1 MTSAEMI
8 PAAILKRKAV
18 VYVRQ
23 STQSQVMTNLEGQR
37 RQYDL
42 VDVARQH
49 GFVDVEI
56 IDDDLGRSASGTVA
70 RPGFDRLVAWLCA
83 GKVGAV
89 LCFDASRLARNGRD
103 WHHLL
108 ELCGLVEARVIDL
121 DGVYNPCRPN
131 DRLLLGMKGSI
142 SEFELGVLRARMID
156 AARSK
161 ASRGELRLSV
171 PFGYIWH
178 REAGLGLDPDLR
190 LQEVIRLI
198 FARFRE
204 LGSAR
209 QVLLSM
215 KADQIY
221 FPRPSDEGRMT
232 NFEWMPTRYR
242 NVIAVLKNPFYAGV
256 YVYGKS
262 EKRTSIVEGRARRS
276 YGHGKPI
283 GTWEVMIKDHH
294 EGYITWA
301 EYERNQKQ
309 LALNN
314 YGRAGGIK
322 TGRGGRALLS
332 GIMTCGRCGR
342 RLSVAYTGNPQ
353 SRPVY
358 RCDKPNL
365 MMGLP
370 RCMTFG
376 GPRIDAAVGRE
387 LLRAVEPMA
396 VEAAF
401 KAERMHQEHKEDQ
414 QRILDLEMQQARYEA
429 GLAERRYA
437 ACDPDNRLIAAQLEK
452 NWEAALRRV
461 RDLEARHPGDK
472 PNIEVDPNAF
482 ANLADNLAAA
492 WNAPG
497 VTMRARQQLLRTLIA
512 DIIVDVDDDVRDVVL
527 TIHWRGGQHS
537 ELRVRKPRTG
547 EHGCATTDDAL
558 AVMRS
563 MAGRWSDEH
572 IAASLN
578 RMGLAYRPGQDLD
591 GAPRL
596 FCSSRPWDPR
606 LQICRKKWRVAYH
619 ERSCGGVTRYKPHD
633 SAPRKSWRSCRPSRS
648 FPERRIRSAPMTSCR
663 RRSKRRWRERVA
675 RVASPTTTRF
685 QCLQTLDEG
694 VYNNSRIPIGRIERS
709 TVLVSTSTRPSVRNT
724 VRPPQWPSVYLIAS
738 ARGNLA
744 EMSLSTL
751 VSRDFSSSMSGLLSD
766 LRAASRMSALVP
778 RTRPSMA

>member
-1 MTSAEMI
+1 MTSAELI
-8 PAAILKRKAV
+8 PAAVLKRKAV

-23 STQSQVMTNLEGQR
+23 STQSQVMINLESKR

-42 VDVARQH
+42 VDVARQR

-142 SEFELGVLRARMID
+142 SEFELGVLRARMLD

-161 ASRGELRLSV
+161 ASRGELRISV

-178 REAGLGLDPDLR
+178 REVGLGLDPDLR

-215 KADQIY
+215 KADQIH

-232 NFEWMPTRYR
+232 SFEWMPVRYR

-262 EKRTSIVEGRARRS
+262 EKRTAIIEGRARRS

-294 EGYITWA
+294 EGYIGWT
-301 EYERNQKQ
+301 EYERNQNQ

-314 YGRAGGIK
+314 YGRAGGVK
-322 TGRGGRALLS
+322 SGRGGRALLS
-332 GIMTCGRCGR
+332 GIMSCGQCGR

-353 SRPVY
+353 TRPVY

-376 GPRIDAAVGRE
+376 GPRVDAAIGRE
-387 LLRAVEPMA
+387 LLLAVEPMA
-396 VEAAF
+396 IDAAF
-401 KAERMHQEHKEDQ
+401 EAERMHREQQEDQ
-414 QRILDLEMQQARYEA
+414 QRIRDLEMQQARYEA
-429 GLAERRYA
+429 SLAERRYA

-452 NWEAALRRV
+452 SWEATLRRV
-461 RDLEARHPGDK
+461 RDLETHQPTERRSD
-472 PNIEVDPNAF
+472 ITVDPNAF
-482 ANLADNLAAA
+482 TNLAENLSAA

-497 VTMRARQQLLRTLIA
+497 VTMRARQQLLRTLIT
-512 DIIVDVDDDVRDVVL
+512 DIIVDVDDEVRDVVL
-527 TIHWRGGQHS
+527 TIHWRGGRHS

-547 EHGCATTDDAL
+547 EHGCATTEDAL

-578 RMGLAYRPGQDLD
+578 RMGLPTGQGKTWTAHRVSSVRRVRGIRAYRSAEKD
-591 GAPRL
+591 GAWL
-596 FCSSRPWDPR
+596 TMSEAAK
-606 LQICRKKWRVAYH
+606 LL
-619 ERSCGGVTRYKPHD
+619 GVTNHAIRRLIKAGVLAAEQVVPGAPYQIRAGDLASGPVM
-633 SAPRKSWRSCRPSRS
+633 SAIARKARP
-648 FPERRIRSAPMTSCR
+648 
-663 RRSKRRWRERVA
+663 
-675 RVASPTTTRF
+675 
-685 QCLQTLDEG
+685 
-694 VYNNSRIPIGRIERS
+694 YRS
-709 TVLVSTSTRPSVRNT
+709 TDANT
-724 VRPPQWPSVYLIAS
+724 LPMFP
-738 ARGNLA
+738 G
-744 EMSLSTL
+744 T
-751 VSRDFSSSMSGLLSD
+751 
-766 LRAASRMSALVP
+766 
-778 RTRPSMA
+778 